1 MTRDVRSSCE
11 RGVASA
17 IGRCS
22 NGLPSMRD
30 CAVSLR
36 TSQSNPREQGI
47 VSNRMRALALLGLLA
62 IAACKA
68 EQDAPPVR
76 RLSAPEAAVSAQD
89 VEGSVQGEKRM
100 TVLNE
105 LLALFATESGVRWQ
119 SYDGFAGVAW
129 RDARPIET
137 PEVSDPGARFSRS
150 GTLTLAGFGEVD
162 LPDGKVGAD
171 AGVRRGNEGESG
183 VTLSGDAERVYEVA
197 VVKFYPSDD
206 YEEILRR
213 QFVAG
218 TTLVPEAGR
227 CAFDYGSKA
236 DNTRKN
242 SIYRIEVGAATLAH
256 VEAFVEEDAGPSGPG
271 STYFVFYR
279 TKPQQR
285 ISAMQCHA
293 IES

>member
-1 MTRDVRSSCE
+1 
-11 RGVASA
+11 
-17 IGRCS
+17 
-22 NGLPSMRD
+22 
-30 CAVSLR
+30 VS
-36 TSQSNPREQGI
+36 T
-47 VSNRMRALALLGLLA
+47 RMRALALFCVLA

-68 EQDAPPVR
+68 EQQAPPLRSV
-76 RLSAPEAAVSAQD
+76 SAPEAVVSTQD

-119 SYDGFAGVAW
+119 SYDGIAGVAW
-129 RDARPIET
+129 QDARPVET
-137 PEVSDPGARFSRS
+137 PEVSDPGARYSRS
-150 GTLTLAGFGEVD
+150 GTLTLVGFGEID

-183 VTLSGDAERVYEVA
+183 VTLSGDAERVNEIA

-206 YEEILRR
+206 YEEILRQ

-227 CAFDYGSKA
+227 CAFDFGTKA
-236 DNTRKN
+236 ENTRKN
-242 SIYRIEVGAATLAH
+242 SFYRIEVGAATLAH

-285 ISAMQCHA
+285 ITAMQCHA
-293 IES
+293 IQS